1 MFKKL
6 IAFTFI
12 ATLLFSCSSDDDSS
26 GSSSCPDLV
35 SQTAQGNFQGDN
47 FVTPGGTYQ
56 LSPGQNNGY
65 TCVIYVE
72 NRTGGS
78 CTFPVFNND
87 LGPQDSIRFSI
98 PDLNNQTLTFSDT
111 GGNTINFNRVTIEN
125 NVPVTIAELAV
136 CGTVN
141 ITNHDT
147 TNDTL
152 SGNIVARGQDGSEI
166 NGTFTLDLCVF

>member
-1 MFKKL
+1 MLKKL
-6 IAFTFI
+6 IAFTFV

-26 GSSSCPDLV
+26 GGSNCPNLV
-35 SQTAQGNFQGDN
+35 SQSAQGNFKGNN
-47 FVTPGGTYQ
+47 FVTPGGTFQ

-65 TCVIYVE
+65 TCKIYVE
-72 NRTGGS
+72 SRTGGS
-78 CTFPVFNND
+78 CTFPIFNND
-87 LGPQDSIRFSI
+87 SGPQDTILFSI
-98 PDLNNQTLTFSDT
+98 PDLSNQTLTFSDT
-111 GGNTINFNRVTIEN
+111 GGNAINFNRVTIEN
-125 NVPVTIAELAV
+125 NRSVTILELSV

-152 SGNIVARGQDGSEI
+152 SGNIVARGQDGSEV